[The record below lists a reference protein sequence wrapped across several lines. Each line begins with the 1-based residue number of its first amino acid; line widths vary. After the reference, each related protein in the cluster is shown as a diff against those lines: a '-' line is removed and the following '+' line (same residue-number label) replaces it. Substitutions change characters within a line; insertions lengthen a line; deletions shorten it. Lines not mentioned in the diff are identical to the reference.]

1 MSTVITIEEW
11 PSTRR
16 LRADEMVTVTTHEV
30 VRITVTRVP
39 LGASSRLERELAEFV
54 SADVKG
60 FVARDNLQIR
70 VSPEL
75 EAGLKQVGIDKIR
88 QWIEAWAK
96 SHAMIRA

>member
-1 MSTVITIEEW
+1 MSTIITIEEW

-16 LRADEMVTVTTHEV
+16 LRADEMVTVTVHEV

-54 SADVKG
+54 SDNVKG
-60 FVARDNLQIR
+60 FIACDNLQIR
-70 VSPEL
+70 VAPKMES
-75 EAGLKQVGIDKIR
+75 GLKQAGIDKIR

-96 SHAMIRA
+96 CHTTVRA